1 MSKSSAAS
9 NQKALHDDVQAAVKS
24 ILGASSS
31 TALKT
36 TDYSK
41 VLTSTLAATQKTVT
55 IQIDSADLTQLK
67 QSGYKLCF
75 AKKVG
80 NEAYNVIWQSY
91 TQYLSFN
98 DFSWTP
104 QYQLFGSN
112 QFQANVQVRA
122 STNTVN
128 IGLGQQSILD
138 QNGLLGS
145 AITSGPDTSITL
157 VNNYGSIH
165 PGINQ
170 LSTGLDGQQVS
181 TPIYVATNP
190 VVLGQTVLTPIETIL
205 VWFEQNVQT
214 STMFSTSRSN
224 AIEIDLTFDNSATR
238 LYVGGVWKTV

>member
-9 NQKALHDDVQAAVKS
+9 NQQALHDDVQAAVKS
-24 ILGASSS
+24 LLAAP

-41 VLTSTLAATQKTVT
+41 VLTSTLAATQKTVS
-55 IQIDSADLTQLK
+55 IQIDSADLTTLK
-67 QSGYKLCF
+67 QNGYKLCF

-80 NEAYNVIWQSY
+80 TEAYNVVWQSY
-91 TQYLSFN
+91 VQYLSFN

-104 QYQLFGSN
+104 QYQLFGTN

-128 IGLGQQSILD
+128 IGLGQQSTLD
-138 QNGLLGS
+138 SSGLLG
-145 AITSGPDTSITL
+145 AAVSGGADTDITL
-157 VNNYGSIH
+157 VNNYGAIH

-170 LSTGLDGQQVS
+170 LSTGLDGAQVS
-181 TPIYVATNP
+181 TPIYVATNQVVTGQVTLKP
-190 VVLGQTVLTPIETIL
+190 VETIL

-224 AIEIDLTFDNSATR
+224 AIEVDLTNVNSAAR

>member
-9 NQKALHDDVQAAVKS
+9 NQQALHDDVQAAVKS
-24 ILGASSS
+24 LLAAP

-41 VLTSTLAATQKTVT
+41 VLTSTLAATQKTVS
-55 IQIDSADLTQLK
+55 IQIDSADLTTLK
-67 QSGYKLCF
+67 QNGYKLCF

-80 NEAYNVIWQSY
+80 TEAYNVVWQSY
-91 TQYLSFN
+91 VQYLSFN

-104 QYQLFGSN
+104 QYQLFGTN
-112 QFQANVQVRA
+112 QFQANVTVRA
-122 STNTVN
+122 STNTIN

-138 QNGLLGS
+138 NNGLLGG
-145 AITSGPDTSITL
+145 AVSGGPETSITL
-157 VNNYGSIH
+157 INNYGSIH

-170 LSTGLDGQQVS
+170 LSTGLDGAQVS
-181 TPIYVATNP
+181 TPIYVATNA
-190 VVLGQTVLTPIETIL
+190 VVTGQVTLTPVETIL

-224 AIEIDLTFDNSATR
+224 AIEVDLTNVNSASR

>member
-1 MSKSSAAS
+1 MSKSSAAPT
-9 NQKALHDDVQAAVKS
+9 QQALHDNLQNAVKS
-24 ILGASSS
+24 LLAAP

-41 VLTSTLAATQKTVT
+41 VLTSSLAATQKTVS
-55 IQIDSADLTQLK
+55 IQIDSNDLATLK
-67 QSGYKLCF
+67 QNGYKLCF

-80 NEAYNVIWQSY
+80 NEAYNVVWQSY
-91 TQYLSFN
+91 VQYLAFN

-104 QYQLFGSN
+104 QYQMFGTN
-112 QFQANVQVRA
+112 QFQANVTVRA

-128 IGLGQQSILD
+128 IGLGQQSTLD
-138 QNGLLGS
+138 VNGNLGQ
-145 AITSGPDTSITL
+145 AVTGGPDISITL
-157 VNNYGSIH
+157 INNYGSIH

-170 LSTGLDGQQVS
+170 LSTGLDGTQVS
-181 TPIYVATNP
+181 TPIYVATNS
-190 VVLGQTVLTPIETIL
+190 VVTGQVTLTPVETIL

-224 AIEIDLTFDNSATR
+224 AVEIDLTAVNSASR

>member
-9 NQKALHDDVQAAVKS
+9 NLQALHDDVQAAVKS
-24 ILGASSS
+24 LLAAP
-31 TALKT
+31 TALKS

-55 IQIDSADLTQLK
+55 IQIDAGDLTQLK
-67 QSGYKLCF
+67 QNGYRLCF

-91 TQYLSFN
+91 DRYLSNN

-128 IGLGQQSILD
+128 IGLGQQSTLD
-138 QNGLLGS
+138 QNGLLNQ
-145 AITSGPDTSITL
+145 AISGGPDTSITL
-157 VNNYGSIH
+157 INNYGAIH

-170 LSTGLDGQQVS
+170 LSTGLDGTQIS
-181 TPIYVATNP
+181 TPIYVATNQ
-190 VVLGQTVLTPIETIL
+190 VVTGQVTLTPVETIL

-224 AIEIDLTFDNSATR
+224 AIEIDLTNVNSASR
-238 LYVGGVWKTV
+238 LYIGGVWKTV

>member
-9 NQKALHDDVQAAVKS
+9 HQQALHDNVQAAVKS
-24 ILGASSS
+24 LLATP

-41 VLTSTLAATQKTVT
+41 VLTSTLAATLKMVT
-55 IQIDSADLTQLK
+55 IQIDAGDLTQLK

-91 TQYLSFN
+91 VQYLSNN

-112 QFQANVQVRA
+112 QFQANVTVKA

-128 IGLGQQSILD
+128 IGLGEQSTLD
-138 QNGLLGS
+138 SNGLLGS
-145 AITSGPDTSITL
+145 AISGGPDTAITL
-157 VNNYGSIH
+157 INNYGPIH

-170 LSTGLDGQQVS
+170 LSTGLDGTQIS
-181 TPIYVATNP
+181 TPIYVASNQ
-190 VVLGQTVLTPIETIL
+190 VVTGQTVLTPVEKVL

-224 AIEIDLTFDNSATR
+224 AIEVDLTNVNDATR
-238 LYVGGVWKTV
+238 LYIGGVWKTV

>member
-1 MSKSSAAS
+1 MAKSSAVT
-9 NQKALHDDVQAAVKS
+9 NQSQKLHDDVQKAVKS
-24 ILGASSS
+24 ILGAT

-36 TDYSK
+36 TDYSM

-55 IQIDSADLTQLK
+55 IQIASADLTLLK

-80 NEAYNVIWQSY
+80 NEAYNVVWQSY
-91 TQYLSFN
+91 VQYLSFN

-112 QFQANVQVRA
+112 TFQDNVTVKA

-128 IGLGQQSILD
+128 IGLGQQSTLD
-138 QNGLLGS
+138 SAGLLSS
-145 AITSGPDTSITL
+145 AVTGGPATSISM
-157 VNNYGSIH
+157 VNNYGAIH

-170 LSTGLDGQQVS
+170 LSTGIDGNQVS
-181 TPIYVATNP
+181 TPIYVASSQ
-190 VVLGQTVLTPIETIL
+190 VVTGTTVLTPIETIL

-224 AIEIDLTFDNSATR
+224 AVEIDLTFDNSATR
-238 LYVGGVWKTV
+238 LYSGGNWTTPA